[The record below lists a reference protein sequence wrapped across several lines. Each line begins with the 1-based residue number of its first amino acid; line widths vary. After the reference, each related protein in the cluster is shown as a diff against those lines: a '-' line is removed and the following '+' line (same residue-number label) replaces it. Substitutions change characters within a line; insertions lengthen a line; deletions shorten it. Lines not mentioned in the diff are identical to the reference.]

1 MAWTLI
7 NNFCQANIPF
17 FTQTVPSSEIVTFKF
32 KYLLNH
38 FSLILH
44 WNRKF
49 FLLPECLLLELSVM
63 LDSVHYSCLSSSL
76 SISDCHPECLFS
88 LPSSFVSSLGGI
100 FRQRNHSADLI
111 KVKDTV
117 LGLTGDLSLQV
128 DISLFCVWQ
137 FKDVMVNFVCQLN
150 WAKGCPDNRWNIISG
165 YVCEDVS
172 RRD

>member
-7 NNFCQANIPF
+7 NNFCQENIPF

-76 SISDCHPECLFS
+76 SISDCLPECLFS
-88 LPSSFVSSLGGI
+88 LPSSFVSFLGGI
-100 FRQRNHSADLI
+100 FRQRNHSADLT

-117 LGLTGDLSLQV
+117 LGLTGDLSSSWHQSVLCLTV
-128 DISLFCVWQ
+128 RRCDSEFCV
-137 FKDVMVNFVCQLN
+137 
-150 WAKGCPDNRWNIISG
+150 ST
-165 YVCEDVS
+165 
-172 RRD
+172 